1 MSDPKSKDRDAAEA
15 AERKEKVL
23 HARIPDSLDRE
34 IKERARN
41 LGLSVSTIVRHVL
54 LNTFDLVEDIVSDGA
69 SLAATIAG
77 DNKKSGERSGSSRD
91 GKRDAAVGDGE
102 VIGWQ
107 RAVLNVNA
115 VCASCNTMLAKGR
128 DAAIGI
134 GASAGAASI
143 LCFDCL
149 DRLSTSGKKARRRV
163 ASGRARKR
171 RRTASEGSNE

>member
-1 MSDPKSKDRDAAEA
+1 MSDQKTSKEPETIETPEA
-15 AERKEKVL
+15 AEKKEKVL

-77 DNKKSGERSGSSRD
+77 DGAKPARRSTPKRD
-91 GKRDAAVGDGE
+91 GRETGSDEAGV
-102 VIGWQ
+102 VGWQ
-107 RAVLNVNA
+107 RAVLNINA
-115 VCASCNTMLAKGR
+115 VCASCNTILEKGS

-134 GASAGAASI
+134 GTSAGPAKI
-143 LCFDCL
+143 LCLDCL
-149 DRLSTSGKKARRRV
+149 GRLSSPKKV
-163 ASGRARKR
+163 DKR
-171 RRTASEGSNE
+171 RRMPRKGSPR